1 MTAKWKKR
9 DLQAFPLVRR
19 RKIFLDGE
27 QEGYL
32 LRSESAQ
39 YPETRLTPQQLKKRL
54 LGRVIWIMQEL

>member
-1 MTAKWKKR
+1 MT
-9 DLQAFPLVRR
+9 V